1 MDPAASEAFRDSF
14 RAASADIT
22 EGLSA
27 GRDASADGYWAKW
40 QNFCQRVALDPHL
53 SSYEDPVPILITF
66 AREYRVGDVA
76 AASGPVR
83 SKTVQDAVR
92 SVAQTLTALGARDPR
107 LSGAGKLDYRLQLQY
122 RCYTR
127 QDPPPNRVKPIPVQI
142 LRAVAAIAAATNDP
156 ELQAVSDMIILA
168 FFFLLRPG
176 EYTASKSDSTP
187 FRLCDVTLSV
197 GRTVF
202 TSASS
207 EADLLTATF
216 CILIFTTQKNGVR
229 NEKNWTGCLRGSP
242 PVSPGCACPPG
253 APPQTGW
260 SGPHHPPLE
269 VPRCERAVEVCY
281 TRPHHSHPQTG
292 SETGRRRSGL

>member
-1 MDPAASEAFRDSF
+1 MDPAASEAFRDNF

-27 GRDASADGYWAKW
+27 GRDASADWYWAKW
-40 QNFCQRVALDPHL
+40 QNFSQHVALDPYL
-53 SSYEDPVPILITF
+53 SSYEDPIPILVTF
-66 AREYRVGDVA
+66 AREYRVGDVSS
-76 AASGPVR
+76 ASGGVR

-107 LSGAGKLDYRLQLQY
+107 LSASGKIDYRLQLQY

-142 LRAVAAIAAATNDP
+142 LRAVTAIAAASNDL
-156 ELQAVSDMIILA
+156 EMQAVSDMIIIA

-176 EYTASKSDSTP
+176 EYTASTSDSTP

-207 EADLLTATF
+207 EADLLTAAF
-216 CILIFTTQKNGVR
+216 CILIFTTLKNGADR
-229 NEKNWTGCLRGSP
+229 HR
-242 PVSPGCACPPG
+242 
-253 APPQTGW
+253 
-260 SGPHHPPLE
+260 
-269 VPRCERAVEVCY
+269 
-281 TRPHHSHPQTG
+281 
-292 SETGRRRSGL
+292 